1 MADIS
6 VKPLIE
12 IIKLNKLNV
21 NTEKVSQAFE
31 FAQKA
36 HEGQTRKTGEPYIT
50 HPLAVAMT
58 LADLR
63 LDEATIIAGLLH
75 DVPEDTEKTLIDV
88 RKEFGSDVAM
98 LVEGITKLGKVKY
111 RGIERYVENLRKMFI
126 AMAADIRT
134 IFIKFADRIHNLQT
148 LDALDAKKAER
159 IAKETLTIYAPIAN
173 RLGINVLKDILE
185 DLSFQYA
192 YPKDYKNVA
201 TLLEAGQ
208 KQRDRCYLSVHHE
221 VLDALTKENITVGSF
236 YGRTKQPYS
245 LYRKLQHHSNNP
257 NNIFDLLAMRL
268 IVPTIQDCYAVL
280 GIINALY
287 RPLPGKIK
295 DYIAQPKPNGYQSL
309 HTTIFTRNGG
319 IAEIQIR
326 TGEMHSEAEY
336 GIAAHFA
343 YKEGVFSNKKNGKG
357 KNGNGA
363 SKIEWIKELTNLQ
376 KVTVEHDT
384 FIDNLKDDFFN
395 KRIFVFTPEGE
406 VIDLPEHSC
415 AIDFAFQIHSDV
427 GMHASAAKIN
437 GKLSKLETKLQ
448 NGDIV
453 HIETKNTAA
462 PSSKWLEYVKTTFAK
477 KYIKNY
483 LNDHSLVNKFMK
495 RFT

>member
-309 HTTIFTRNGG
+309 HTTVLCDRSIVEF
-319 IAEIQIR
+319 QIR
-326 TGEMHSEAEY
+326 TPEMHEQAEY
-336 GIAAHFA
+336 GIAAHWHYDEQGSRIPDKDITWMQELA
-343 YKEGVFSNKKNGKG
+343 HWQEEIKNEKKYLE
-357 KNGNGA
+357 
-363 SKIEWIKELTNLQ
+363 SLKIDMFQN
-376 KVTVEHDT
+376 
-384 FIDNLKDDFFN
+384 
-395 KRIFVFTPEGE
+395 RIFVFTPKGD
-406 VIDLPEHSC
+406 VIDLPEDSTPV
-415 AIDFAFQIHSDV
+415 DFAYHIHSDI
-427 GMHASAAKIN
+427 GDRCASAKIN
-437 GKLSKLETKLQ
+437 GHMAKLDQKLKS
-448 NGDIV
+448 GDVIEIV
-453 HIETKNTAA
+453 IDKNRKGPNTN
-462 PSSKWLEYVKTTFAK
+462 WLKFVKTQQARAKIRQHAPKPVWEQVISGVTQKFAK
-477 KYIKNY
+477 KK
-483 LNDHSLVNKFMK
+483 
-495 RFT
+495 

>member
-6 VKPLIE
+6 VESLIE

-21 NTEKVSQAFE
+21 NTEKVRQAFD

-36 HEGQTRKTGEPYIT
+36 HDGQMRKTGEPYIT

-88 RKEFGSDVAM
+88 RKDFGSDVAM

-201 TLLEAGQ
+201 ALLEAGQ
-208 KQRDRCYLSVHHE
+208 KQRDRCYLSVHQE
-221 VLDALTKENITVGSF
+221 VLDALTKEHITVGSF

-245 LYRKLQHHSNNP
+245 LYRKLQHHSNDP

-268 IVPTIQDCYAVL
+268 IVPTVQDCYAVL

-309 HTTIFTRNGG
+309 HTTVLCDRSIVEF
-319 IAEIQIR
+319 QIR
-326 TGEMHSEAEY
+326 TPEMHEQAEY
-336 GIAAHFA
+336 GIAAHWHYDEQGSRIPDKDITWVQELA
-343 YKEGVFSNKKNGKG
+343 RWQEEIKNEKKYLE
-357 KNGNGA
+357 
-363 SKIEWIKELTNLQ
+363 SLKIDMFQN
-376 KVTVEHDT
+376 
-384 FIDNLKDDFFN
+384 
-395 KRIFVFTPEGE
+395 RIFVFTPKGD
-406 VIDLPEHSC
+406 VIDLPEDSTPV
-415 AIDFAFQIHSDV
+415 DFAYHIHSDI
-427 GMHASAAKIN
+427 GDRCASAKIN
-437 GKLSKLETKLQ
+437 GHMAKLDQKLKS
-448 NGDIV
+448 GDVIEIV
-453 HIETKNTAA
+453 IDKNRKG
-462 PSSKWLEYVKTTFAK
+462 PNVNWLKFVKTQQARAK
-477 KYIKNY
+477 IRQHAPKPVWEQVI
-483 LNDHSLVNKFMK
+483 SGVTGKFTK
-495 RFT
+495 KK